1 MLRVKSVVIL
11 KANPHILKR
20 DGGIKMSILLCVER
34 QKDSRNEEDMKKYQ
48 GKKKDAKGVVYMVMD
63 QKARKAVEELDSC
76 HYILSSQKTENLML

>member
-1 MLRVKSVVIL
+1 MVIL

-34 QKDSRNEEDMKKYQ
+34 QKESRNEEDMKTKYQ

-63 QKARKAVEELDSC
+63 QKARKAVEEVDSC